1 MPKQYI
7 ELDAALAALGEEPY
21 VWVDYS
27 EALTQEHNDWECH
40 YNAIS
45 AIPAADVEKVVRCGQ
60 CKHCEEHYD
69 TDGNAP
75 YWTCKEWDS
84 GTDYDGYCHYG
95 ERKDGVQ
102 DDV

>member
-45 AIPAADVEKVVRCGQ
+45 AIPVADVAPVRHGKKIDITTVEDWAPWCKCSVCG
-60 CKHCEEHYD
+60 
-69 TDGNAP
+69 
-75 YWTCKEWDS
+75 
-84 GTDYDGYCHYG
+84 YDGLFLEDEYCSHCG
-95 ERKDGVQ
+95 AKLDGGQ
-102 DDV
+102 HDV